1 MEDMSSHANRH
12 IVKFLALKT
21 SNDVLQVLTDGKEL
35 TAENLVNGKLS
46 LSTPILVEDT
56 PTSIG
61 MKVPKAAKG
70 GGDAVT
76 VRDIADIIGHAH
88 PVSVIDVQFQEE
100 LEGWTMG
107 DLVEYFED
115 EQRTTQKLST
125 REMWSF
131 SNDNRRRRAA
141 ATAALEKQRARIKV
155 LNQISLE
162 FSHTPLRP
170 MVNSPQFVR
179 DMDWI
184 DHAWPPERRE
194 AGDYP
199 VVQYY
204 CLTSTAGCYTD
215 FHVDFGGTAVWYHV
229 LRGEKKFALIEPT
242 NENLQ
247 VYEDW
252 LCHPNQAELFFPDL
266 INGDVLTV
274 TLRASQTLVL
284 PTGWIH
290 AVYTPVDSVVFGGNF
305 LHGLDI
311 FTMLQIYYLETRA
324 RVPGRFRF
332 PQFLPLMFYAG
343 GMYLKKLQRNIFMCD
358 RELEGLGDLIGA
370 LEGWWNLRADEA
382 LVIAAKHAACEC
394 ESVEEFLT
402 LLKTERA
409 RRMLKDNENGGKQKF
424 RLTLPCTRDAVATSD
439 ICVSPNLNPPREG
452 TKPNSVRLKLS
463 SSPPPRERKPNS
475 LRIKPSPDLRSAPTR
490 EELDFC
496 ITIPSSSH
504 SAPTKKRK
512 SVNREDL
519 DEYVPSR
526 GDDEGQPETGR
537 KRASQKVKV
546 PTNPRPKST
555 VQPKKPNT
563 TARQRLMKRF
573 R

>member
-1 MEDMSSHANRH
+1 MDNRSRHANRH
-12 IVKFLALKT
+12 IANFLSLKA
-21 SNDVLQVLTDGKEL
+21 SNNAIQVLTDGKEL
-35 TAENLVNGKLS
+35 TAKNLVNGKLS
-46 LSTPILVEDT
+46 LSTPILVEDK

-61 MKVPKAAKG
+61 MRVPKAKG
-70 GGDAVT
+70 GGALT

-107 DLVEYFED
+107 DLVDYFED
-115 EQRTTQKLST
+115 EQRAAQALST
-125 REMWSF
+125 RTTS
-131 SNDNRRRRAA
+131 SSPNNNRHRRAA
-141 ATAALEKQRARIKV
+141 ATAALQKQRARAKV

-162 FSHTPLRP
+162 FSHTPLHP
-170 MVNSPQFVR
+170 MVKSPQFVR
-179 DMDWI
+179 DLDWI
-184 DHAWPPERRE
+184 DHAWPPDRRE

-229 LRGEKKFALIEPT
+229 LRGEKTFALIEPT
-242 NENLQ
+242 KENLA

-252 LCHPNQAELFFPDL
+252 LCRPDQAKLFFPDL
-266 INGDVLTV
+266 IHGDVLTV
-274 TLRASQTLVL
+274 TLKASQTLVI

-311 FTMLQIYYLETRA
+311 FTMLEIYCLETRT

-343 GMYLKKLQRNIFMCD
+343 GMYLRKLQRNIFMCD

-370 LEGWWNLRADEA
+370 LEGWWNLRADET
-382 LVIAAKHAACEC
+382 LVIAAKHAARGC

-402 LLKTERA
+402 LLKMERA
-409 RRMLKDNENGGKQKF
+409 RRMLKDNGNEEKPKF
-424 RLTLPCTRDAVATSD
+424 RLKLPCARDAATTSD
-439 ICVSPNLNPPREG
+439 ISVSPNVSP
-452 TKPNSVRLKLS
+452 KHNSVQLTL
-463 SSPPPRERKPNS
+463 SSPPDESKPNS
-475 LRIKPSPDLRSAPTR
+475 LRMKLFPDWRTVPS
-490 EELDFC
+490 EEEIDFC
-496 ITIPSSSH
+496 MSVPSSSH
-504 SAPTKKRK
+504 SAPTRKRK
-512 SVNREDL
+512 SINREDL
-519 DEYVPSR
+519 DEYLPCPE
-526 GDDEGQPETGR
+526 DEEWQPDTER
-537 KRASQKVKV
+537 KRASQKVKAQ
-546 PTNPRPKST
+546 TNQRPKST
-555 VQPKKPNT
+555 VQPKKLST